1 MFRTSSGPLFNGYQD
16 HVNGYFRH
24 PMATPPLQTVYSAAQ
39 PPRAGNIEHN
49 SNWTIME
56 RTQGM
61 ERAGRPRGPSEA
73 GKRFDGYQQTSVKN
87 ILKVLASPVFLEGRA
102 SQTTASP
109 APKKFLKLKD
119 LRVMNR
125 RASNAR

>member
-39 PPRAGNIEHN
+39 PPRAGKIEHN
-49 SNWTIME
+49 SNW
-56 RTQGM
+56 TQGM

-73 GKRFDGYQQTSVKN
+73 GKRFDGYQRTSAKN
-87 ILKVLASPVFLEGRA
+87 ILKVLASPVFLEGPKA

-125 RASNAR
+125 RASNTR